1 MSILEFFTT
10 VNGIAELWAANEQ
23 FLGILSSDQDD
34 PYSISNLDG
43 IFGSLCGIY
52 SIRNSAGLYGSPSGI
67 YSPYNTEC
75 LKPPIVYFQGQPALI
90 VTKNSYYHKQVDGL
104 PVVDPDLLLEVYT
117 KRANTGKIL
126 NSSQPF
132 VKIPLFSDLANS
144 STQLLPTSS

>member
-10 VNGIAELWAANEQ
+10 VNGVAELWAANEQ

-43 IFGSLCGIY
+43 IFGSLRGIY

-75 LKPPIVYFQGQPALI
+75 LNPPIVYFQGQPALI
-90 VTKNSYYHKQVDGL
+90 VTKNPHYHKQIDDL

-117 KRANTGKIL
+117 KRANSVQIL

-132 VKIPLFSDLANS
+132 VKIPLFSDLAYS